1 MLPSEFVERLGAL
14 TGGTFVN
21 GMYDVAAAQVRYLRA
36 VKHRIWVLTDQ
47 MFEQAIP
54 ILREKA
60 TMGADVRVIRSRE
73 GFEREIAR
81 LPPVERNYPV
91 RLVPGARIF
100 LAVLDDVAG
109 VCFPSVDGTVDME
122 AMLLLTDPSG
132 HRWASDLFAHEW
144 SEAGEWLGPPGTVNR

>member
-1 MLPSEFVERLGAL
+1 MLGERPAG
-14 TGGTFVN
+14 
-21 GMYDVAAAQVRYLRA
+21 
-36 VKHRIWVLTDQ
+36 
-47 MFEQAIP
+47 
-54 ILREKA
+54 
-60 TMGADVRVIRSRE
+60 GADAPIIRTRK
-73 GFEREIAR
+73 GGQRGWGL

-144 SEAGEWLGPPGTVNR
+144 SEAGEWLGPPGTVKR